1 MIKKKNILFY
11 KLNLQLNHQINMFD
25 QDADLKKKV
34 KSFKDY
40 HTADELRYVHSS
52 NKYIVDIID
61 INEEY
66 LFASYGKLNDY
77 NKSRFIR
84 VRDKEKLTPQE
95 YHDYIEMFTYF
106 YIDFNTNKIV
116 MINSQHCKGF
126 KKNVAEFLINHFK
139 LSNIYE
145 TVEVVSTLNENIS
158 EVIDKTKAVQSV
170 DIKYHS
176 NQFPKNEFRS
186 LSDLSTEDEQ
196 CIKSAHLTITFTP
209 VPSSKSVVRNLIDSV
224 RKKKDLYQSVGIS
237 TSDGE
242 IEVLEQ
248 TITKK
253 VTHEFNEGDFSES
266 EILNILKRYINA
278 Y

>member
-1 MIKKKNILFY
+1 MIIKKNILFY

-25 QDADLKKKV
+25 QNPDLKRKV
-34 KSFKDY
+34 KTFKEH

-145 TVEVVSTLNENIS
+145 SVEVISTLNENIS
-158 EVIDKTKAVQSV
+158 EAIDKTEAVQSI

-176 NQFPKNEFRS
+176 NRFTQNEFRS
-186 LSDLSTEDEQ
+186 LPDLSTEDKQ
-196 CIKSAHLTITFTP
+196 CIKSAHLKLTFTP
-209 VPSSKSVVRNLIDSV
+209 VPSSKSVVHNLIGAV
-224 RKKKDLYQSVGIS
+224 FKKKDLYQSVGIS
-237 TSDGE
+237 TTDGE

-248 TITKK
+248 TVTKK
-253 VTHEFNEGDFSES
+253 VTHEFNESDFSDS
-266 EILNILKRYINA
+266 EILKILRRYINS